1 MSNAKGFE
9 MRAFLNSPLS
19 GYAACFTIIFIW
31 SFWLIVSRIGAT
43 SELTIY
49 DLTAMRY
56 GISAIVSLPFVLYF
70 KPWKTLSLIRILSL
84 SFLLGPVYI
93 LTVFS
98 GFIFAP
104 AAHGGIFMNGLLPI
118 FTVMI
123 GLIFFAARF
132 EQKKLSGALVIL
144 CAAVIL
150 GANTTGLDLSKS
162 WVGDLCF
169 AIGGAF
175 FAVYVTLARQ
185 WAIKTVEILF
195 CGSIVNVIIYL
206 PIWYFLLP
214 SGLSVADNS
223 EILLQ
228 GVYQGVLPNLVGLI
242 LIAHAS
248 RSIGSDA
255 TSAMMAIVPATGAIL
270 GVWLL
275 NEQMGVVSWF
285 AIFGLT
291 IGLLLMTVPKRQ
303 KIQT

>member
-1 MSNAKGFE
+1 MSNPKKSE
-9 MRAFLNSPLS
+9 MRAFLKSPLS
-19 GYAACFTIIFIW
+19 GYAACFTVIFVW
-31 SFWLIVSRIGAT
+31 SFWLIVSRLGAA
-43 SELTIY
+43 SALTIY
-49 DLTAMRY
+49 DLAAMRY
-56 GISAIVSLPFVLYF
+56 GVSAIVSLPFVLYF

-84 SFLLGPVYI
+84 SFLLGPFYI

-98 GFIFAP
+98 GFTYAP

-123 GLIFFAARF
+123 GVIFFATKF
-132 EQKKLSGALVIL
+132 EQKKLNGAVIIF
-144 CAAVIL
+144 CAAAIF
-150 GANTTGLDLSKS
+150 GANSVGIELAES

-169 AIGGAF
+169 AVGGAF
-175 FAVYVTLARQ
+175 FSAYVTLSRQ

-214 SGLSVADNS
+214 SGFSVAGNS
-223 EILLQ
+223 DILLQ
-228 GVYQGVLPNLVGLI
+228 GVYQGLLPNLVGLI

-255 TSAMMAIVPATGAIL
+255 TSAIMAIVPATGAIL

-275 NEQMGVVSWF
+275 NEQLGVISWL
-285 AIFGLT
+285 AILGLT
-291 IGLLLMTVPKRQ
+291 VGLLLMTVPKRQ
-303 KIQT
+303 KIQP